1 MSDTENEEQAPAQA
15 APPEQQPQSQR
26 QEDTPRMR
34 ARVWRIARPLVNT
47 TMGLCIVLLL
57 VMIWFVH
64 SAQSFFD
71 DVMHKVKFDVI
82 EEVDT
87 DIKALADAMRA
98 GVDELD
104 SLQTKLTTLV
114 ERPADQLGD
123 EMRKDI
129 VAIRKDT
136 QRIADDLDRMASG
149 HIDLSQ
155 DTLEKV
161 SAALVHAYGEIRG
174 CTAPSEPREGQ
185 SAAASGPVPKGG

>member
-1 MSDTENEEQAPAQA
+1 MSDTENREQGQA
-15 APPEQQPQSQR
+15 AAPEEQPQSPQ
-26 QEDTPRMR
+26 QEDTPRLR

-87 DIKALADAMRA
+87 DIKALAEAMRS

-129 VAIRKDT
+129 VAIRNDT

-161 SAALVHAYGEIRG
+161 SAVLVHAYGEIRG
-174 CTAPSEPREGQ
+174 CTAPSEPRERQ
-185 SAAASGPVPKGG
+185 SAAASDLVPKGG